1 MGIPVQLTVGLH
13 TRVSVVEDHF
23 HLSAPYSYW
32 CWLAPSPTPSVLYNG
47 FCDIMMKRSKTVPL
61 FSSCS
66 TAVSSKSFR
75 NKVSLLCW
83 CLKPAVDKV
92 YGKLRTVLETLFCR
106 CTYCGRQERYSKNT
120 RPLKDCSKGTGEIK
134 KYESHRCIDQIYM
147 WPLDRH
153 SIGVLHF
160 CCIKS
165 ERVGSKSS
173 KLFISFNQNEVYWL
187 SHVDGEKTRLF
198 VSYGSIKKIKKL
210 NK

>member
-1 MGIPVQLTVGLH
+1 MAIPVQLTVGLH

-92 YGKLRTVLETLFCR
+92 YGTLRTVLETLFCR

-134 KYESHRCIDQIYM
+134 KIWISQMHRPDIYVASGSTQHWCASFLLYQI
-147 WPLDRH
+147 W
-153 SIGVLHF
+153 
-160 CCIKS
+160 KS
-165 ERVGSKSS
+165 R
-173 KLFISFNQNEVYWL
+173 F
-187 SHVDGEKTRLF
+187 
-198 VSYGSIKKIKKL
+198 KKFKVIYFL
-210 NK
+210 